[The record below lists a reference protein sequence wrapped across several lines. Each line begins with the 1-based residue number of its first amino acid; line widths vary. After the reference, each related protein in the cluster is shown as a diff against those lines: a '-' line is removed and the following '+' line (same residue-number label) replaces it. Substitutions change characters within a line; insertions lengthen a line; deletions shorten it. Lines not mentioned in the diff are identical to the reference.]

1 MTLISTVNLDVEY
14 CHYSMWTEMWSL
26 WGSLISCCWH
36 GRHIVCLSTCSPF
49 SYLWVGHEQLLH
61 GCVRALCCGG
71 LLQTML
77 FNWAEKLLHWL
88 LSRFRKLSMWCHY
101 SLSSLYQLEQQD
113 PRTENQTRGLIL
125 GDKWHCFWTFESD
138 YNVRR
143 YFFEHGLICIYWFW
157 KFTRLQLLN
166 PTNGDARQSFW

>member
-1 MTLISTVNLDVEY
+1 
-14 CHYSMWTEMWSL
+14 MWSIVTIACEL
-26 WGSLISCCWH
+26 RCGVCGAASSLAADMGAILSVFLLAPLS
-36 GRHIVCLSTCSPF
+36 HIC
-49 SYLWVGHEQLLH
+49 
-61 GCVRALCCGG
+61 GC

-88 LSRFRKLSMWCHY
+88 LSRFRKLSMWCHC

-113 PRTENQTRGLIL
+113 PRTENQTRGLIF

-157 KFTRLQLLN
+157 KFTRLQPLN
-166 PTNGDARQSFW
+166 PTNGDAPQSFW